1 MSGINCLV
9 ATGAGLRATPSGTFF
24 YGSIAGPGTAIT
36 NACTITVSGGSGSY
50 SYAWS
55 RTSGDA
61 TIAISSATAAT
72 VSWSHT
78 FGVPAVL
85 DAFWQ
90 CVVTDSGTGQ
100 GVTIPNIQAELE
112 RSS

>member
-1 MSGINCLV
+1 MSGIACLV
-9 ATGAGLRATPSGTFF
+9 ATSSGLRATPSGTFF
-24 YGSIAGPGTAIT
+24 YGAIAGPGTAIT
-36 NACTITVSGGSGSY
+36 NACTVTTTGGSGSY

-61 TIAISSATAAT
+61 TIAISSAASAT

-90 CVVTDSGTGQ
+90 CVVTDTGTGQ
-100 GVTIPNIQAELE
+100 SVTISNIQAELE